1 MIINN
6 EFHIGCEGGLIK
18 PRIIQREGKK
28 PMGIGEFLKG
38 FKFSVGQKVNA

>member
-1 MIINN
+1 MKKNL
-6 EFHIGCEGGLIK
+6 EK
-18 PRIIQREGKK
+18 PRIIQREGKI